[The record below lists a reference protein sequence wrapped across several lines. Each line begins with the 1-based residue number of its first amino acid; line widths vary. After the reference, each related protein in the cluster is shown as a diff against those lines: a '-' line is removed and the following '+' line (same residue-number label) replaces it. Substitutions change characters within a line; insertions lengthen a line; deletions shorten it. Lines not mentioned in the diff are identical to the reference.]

1 MNQFNHSVYNDCW
14 KTLDI
19 IKSNNINQID
29 YFFNEYK
36 LISNQINLILLSRDW
51 CIYITKNHNDNDD

>member
-19 IKSNNINQID
+19 IKSNNFDQID

-36 LISNQINLILLSRDW
+36 LLSNQINLILLSRDC

>member
-1 MNQFNHSVYNDCW
+1 MNLFNYSVDNDCW

-29 YFFNEYK
+29 NFFNEYK
-36 LISNQINLILLSRDW
+36 LISIQITLILLSRDW
-51 CIYITKNHNDNDD
+51 CIYITKNHNHNDD

>member
-1 MNQFNHSVYNDCW
+1 MNLFNYSVDNDCW
-14 KTLDI
+14 YSLDI
-19 IKSNNINQID
+19 IKLNNFDQID

-36 LISNQINLILLSRDW
+36 LISNQITLILLSRDW